1 MKRVKWGKKKA
12 KKRAEISEEK
22 REKGKANSSKD
33 GSERGLQKREREGK
47 RGEGRR
53 PKTKEKGLGLPR

>member
-22 REKGKANSSKD
+22 GKANSSKEGCKKKERKREKE
-33 GSERGLQKREREGK
+33 GSERELRGQRKRAK
-47 RGEGRR
+47 RR
-53 PKTKEKGLGLPR
+53 

>member
-22 REKGKANSSKD
+22 REKGKANSNKE
-33 GSERGLQKREREGK
+33 GCKKKR
-47 RGEGRR
+47 RR
-53 PKTKEKGLGLPR
+53 